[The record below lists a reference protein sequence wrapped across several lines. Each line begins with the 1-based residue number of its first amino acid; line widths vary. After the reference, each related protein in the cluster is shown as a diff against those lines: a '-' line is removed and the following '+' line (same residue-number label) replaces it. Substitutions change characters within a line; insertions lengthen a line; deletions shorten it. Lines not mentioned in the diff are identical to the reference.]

1 MNETSKAT
9 PMIGGIL
16 GAGRTMAKEFNGH
29 NCVCFHGSYQ
39 TLETP
44 GVYCGIYRAF
54 QYLRNGLGLEIYMDQ
69 ERYGQIY

>member
-1 MNETSKAT
+1 
-9 PMIGGIL
+9 
-16 GAGRTMAKEFNGH
+16 MAKEFNGH

-44 GVYCGIYRAF
+44 GVYCGVYMAF
-54 QYLRNGLGLEIYMDQ
+54 QYLMNGLGLEIYMDQ